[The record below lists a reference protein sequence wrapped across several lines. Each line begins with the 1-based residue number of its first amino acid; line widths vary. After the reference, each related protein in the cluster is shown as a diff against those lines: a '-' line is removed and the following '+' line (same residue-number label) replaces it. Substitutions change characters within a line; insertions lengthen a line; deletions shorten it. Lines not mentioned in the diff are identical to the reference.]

1 MTAVSSGLS
10 GWFDDTANRLRVT
23 TLPASLRSSVRTFAI
38 ALHAAKQATTPP
50 PLLRYPGKGSGKSSL
65 RTGVR
70 RPSPASIYLLASAFG
85 RSAAAFVM
93 NRLLNVELPA
103 PMPVSRTPFLM
114 SRSITKPTTASA
126 AAKPSVRSK
135 DRDPVASGM
144 RDAAFNRSASF
155 NYFLSDRFE
164 CGVALRGTEVK
175 SIREGKANLK
185 DAYGLLKDGECFLLN
200 AHIGPFSHGNTMNHE
215 SLRTRKLL
223 LHRREIARLE
233 GLTKQKGYTLI
244 PVKLYFRH
252 GRVKCELALAKGKQD
267 WDKRE
272 TERNREADR
281 EAKAAIARSQRR

>member
-1 MTAVSSGLS
+1 MPRSLS
-10 GWFDDTANRLRVT
+10 N
-23 TLPASLRSSVRTFAI
+23 P
-38 ALHAAKQATTPP
+38 TTPAP
-50 PLLRYPGKGSGKSSL
+50 PK
-65 RTGVR
+65 
-70 RPSPASIYLLASAFG
+70 
-85 RSAAAFVM
+85 AAV
-93 NRLLNVELPA
+93 
-103 PMPVSRTPFLM
+103 
-114 SRSITKPTTASA
+114 KQ
-126 AAKPSVRSK
+126 K
-135 DRDPVASGM
+135 DRDPVASGH

-200 AHIGPFSHGNTMNHE
+200 AHIGPFSHGNAMNHE

-223 LHRREIARLE
+223 LHKSEIAKLQV
-233 GLTKQKGYTLI
+233 LTAQRGYTLI
-244 PVKLYFRH
+244 PVKLYFKH

-272 TERNREADR
+272 TERKRETDK